1 MKMTEAMYREMYM
14 QLFHAATR
22 ALEDLRQ
29 KQYAD
34 AELVLLNAQREAE
47 QTFIQWPE
55 LSKAFKK

>member
-14 QLFHAATR
+14 QLVHAATR

-47 QTFIQWPE
+47 QTFIQ
-55 LSKAFKK
+55 

>member
-34 AELVLLNAQREAE
+34 AELVLLNAPGVGEN
-47 QTFIQWPE
+47 TFILWP
-55 LSKAFKK
+55 